1 MKSNFEDI
9 QARLHHAEAI
19 ADLISVAESTHLC
32 DNTLSTAAEAIR
44 TLVQQARE
52 MHAVRELDQNMPV
65 AIRSVEDASE
75 AVRALAA

>member
-1 MKSNFEDI
+1 MKNNHEEI

-32 DNTLSTAAEAIR
+32 DFTLSNAAEAIR

-52 MHAVRELDQNMPV
+52 MHAVDELNRNMPA
-65 AIRSVEDASE
+65 AIRSVG
-75 AVRALAA
+75 